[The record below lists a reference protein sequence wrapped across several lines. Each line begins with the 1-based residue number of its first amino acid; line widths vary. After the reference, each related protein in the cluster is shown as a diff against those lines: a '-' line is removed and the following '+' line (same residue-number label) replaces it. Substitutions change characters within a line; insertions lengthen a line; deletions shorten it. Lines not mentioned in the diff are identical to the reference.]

1 MKSNKEILRFINS
14 LRFKTKKLT
23 NQELQSFELIK
34 HFLIKEFRFHGLNYQ
49 HLFKLTNII
58 DDLHLKFIEIHPE
71 VNNDVF
77 DDFNKLFFK
86 LYKQKYDLY
95 DL

>member
-1 MKSNKEILRFINS
+1 MKSNKEILLFINS

-34 HFLIKEFRFHGLNYQ
+34 HFL
-49 HLFKLTNII
+49 
-58 DDLHLKFIEIHPE
+58 LKE

-77 DDFNKLFFK
+77 DDFNKL
-86 LYKQKYDLY
+86 YKQKYDLY

>member
-1 MKSNKEILRFINS
+1 MKSNEEILRFINS

-34 HFLIKEFRFHGLNYQ
+34 RFLLKEFRFHGLNYQ

-58 DDLHLKFIEIHPE
+58 DDLHLKFIEVHPE
-71 VNNDVF
+71 VN
-77 DDFNKLFFK
+77 KIFFK
-86 LYKQKYDLY
+86 FYKQKYDLY

>member
-14 LRFKTKKLT
+14 LRFKNNRLSNK
-23 NQELQSFELIK
+23 ELEFFNLIK
-34 HFLIKEFRFHGLNYQ
+34 RFLFKEYCFHGVNHP

-58 DDLHLKFIEIHPE
+58 DDLHLKFIELHPE

-77 DDFNKLFFK
+77 DDFNKKFF
-86 LYKQKYDLY
+86 
-95 DL
+95 